1 LLVALM
7 LVGGLLFVS
16 YTSALPDVALWSV
29 KALIL
34 LRNALL
40 AAVPAVYLL
49 ERGIA
54 PPEGSTAQTVETRL
68 KISPS
73 ASS

>member
-1 LLVALM
+1 MLVA
-7 LVGGLLFVS
+7 S
-16 YTSALPDVALWSV
+16 SALADVALWSV
-29 KALIL
+29 KALLL
-34 LRNALL
+34 LRNGLL

-49 ERGIA
+49 ERRIA
-54 PPEGSTAQTVETRL
+54 PTEVPAGTGVETRL

>member
-1 LLVALM
+1 MLVA
-7 LVGGLLFVS
+7 S
-16 YTSALPDVALWSV
+16 SALADVALWSV
-29 KALIL
+29 KALLL
-34 LRNALL
+34 LRNGLL

-49 ERGIA
+49 ERRIA
-54 PPEGSTAQTVETRL
+54 PPKGSTAQTVETRL